1 MILKNILLKAIF
13 FIKKKINHTIIDR
26 VLIILLR
33 SNHPK
38 RYFLEYKKFNNEINF
53 KSILF
58 DNKKYDNLNLF
69 IGDSHSEFYGR
80 NYPDFDKD
88 KNLNLTYWIGPVLLI
103 NFSTSSHISKKIINF
118 INFIS
123 NKIRYKKLN
132 IVLSF
137 GEVDIR
143 NSFYQILKIDKSFT
157 NVNRLLSFIKKNLTN
172 QIDIIKNNINVSK
185 YDIFFHDIQP
195 TPNKHGINPKNKS
208 ELIKV
213 KNINFPMLG
222 SIKTRVYW
230 RKKLEN
236 YLFKNQNKIG
246 IKYIRQ
252 NSLIFDRKNNS
263 INLKFT
269 KDNNHTNDSSLLFDY
284 QNKINEYKK

>member
-13 FIKKKINHTIIDR
+13 LIKKKINHTIIDKA
-26 VLIILLR
+26 LIILLR

-38 RYFLEYKKFNNEINF
+38 RYFPEYRKFNNEINF

-103 NFSTSSHISKKIINF
+103 NFVTSSHISKEIINF

-137 GEVDIR
+137 GEIDIR

-172 QIDIIKNNINVSK
+172 QIDIIKNNINVSN

-208 ELIKV
+208 ELIKI
-213 KNINFPMLG
+213 KNINFPVLG

-252 NSLIFDRKNNS
+252 NSLIFDRKNNA

-269 KDNNHTNDSSLLFDY
+269 KDNNHTNDSSLLYDY

>member
-1 MILKNILLKAIF
+1 MFLKNILLKVIF
-13 FIKKKINHTIIDR
+13 LIKKKINHTIIDK
-26 VLIILLR
+26 VLIMLLK

-38 RYFLEYKKFNNEINF
+38 RYYIEYKKFNNEINF

-88 KNLNLTYWIGPVLLI
+88 KNLNLTYWVGPVLLI
-103 NFSTSSHISKKIINF
+103 NFLTSSHISKKIINF

-137 GEVDIR
+137 GEIDIR

-185 YDIFFHDIQP
+185 YEIFFHDIQP

-213 KNINFPMLG
+213 KNINFPVLG

-230 RKKLEN
+230 RKKLDN
-236 YLFKNQNKIG
+236 YLFKNQNIIG

-263 INLKFT
+263 INLKFS